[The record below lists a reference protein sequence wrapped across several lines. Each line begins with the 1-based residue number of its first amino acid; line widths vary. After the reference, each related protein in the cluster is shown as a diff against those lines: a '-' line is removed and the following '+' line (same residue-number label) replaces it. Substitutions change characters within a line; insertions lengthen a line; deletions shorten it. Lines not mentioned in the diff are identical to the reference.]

1 MSDQGVQ
8 TSTIGM
14 RWARRMIIFAV
25 LLLGLGAWATWDAFV
40 VYPKRGQAFAE
51 WAEWQYLLTLKDE
64 SRADPGIM
72 TRNAAVADPKAE
84 LDRLRGDEMAR
95 QRLSAAARYEWLRAL
110 SLVGQLSPENT
121 NFAKVAPHQREEQ
134 LAQAWATR
142 DKPAALRGYDI
153 PSQYLMMIVGYG
165 VGAYILFLL
174 ARVAVTKY
182 RWNPATKA
190 LTLPNGATISPTDLA
205 EVDKRKWDK
214 FIVFLK
220 IRPGV
225 DRVGDSNVR
234 VDTFRHGKVEEW
246 ILDMEREAF
255 GPQEGSSADGS
266 VGAAGAPSPPE
277 SPAGVSAT

>member
-51 WAEWQYLLTLKDE
+51 WAEWQYLLSLKDE
-64 SRADPGIM
+64 SRMDPGIM
-72 TRNAAVADPKAE
+72 TRNAPVTDPKAE
-84 LDRLRGDEMAR
+84 LDRLRSDELAR
-95 QRLSAAARYEWLRAL
+95 QRLSMAARYEWLRAL
-110 SLVGQLSPENT
+110 SLVGQLEPEKT
-121 NFAKVAPHQREEQ
+121 NYATVAPRQREEQ
-134 LAQAWATR
+134 LAQAWASR

-165 VGAYILFLL
+165 LGAYILVLL

-182 RWNPATKA
+182 RWNPSTKA
-190 LTLPNGATISPTDLA
+190 LTLPSGAAITPSDLA

-225 DRVGDSNVR
+225 DRVGGTSVR

-255 GPQEGSSADGS
+255 GPQENPSADGS
-266 VGAAGAPSPPE
+266 ADQAGAQSPPE

>member
-25 LLLGLGAWATWDAFV
+25 LLLGLGAWATWDAYV
-40 VYPKRGQAFAE
+40 VYPKRGIAFAE
-51 WAEWQYLLTLKDE
+51 WAEWQYLLALKEE
-64 SRADPGIM
+64 SRIDPGIM
-72 TRNAAVADPKAE
+72 TRNAPVADPKAE
-84 LDRLRGDEMAR
+84 LERLRSDETTR
-95 QRLSAAARYEWLRAL
+95 QRMSMAARYEWLRAL
-110 SLVGQLSPENT
+110 SLVGHLIPENT
-121 NFAKVAPHQREEQ
+121 DYTSVAPRQREEQ
-134 LAQAWATR
+134 LSQAWASR

-153 PSQYLMMIVGYG
+153 PSQYLMMIIGYG
-165 VGAYILFLL
+165 FGLYILFLL

-182 RWNPATKA
+182 RWTPATRA
-190 LTLPNGATISPTDLA
+190 LTLPSGATITPADLA

-225 DRVGDSNVR
+225 DKVGDTSVR

-246 ILDMEREAF
+246 ILEMEREAF
-255 GPQEGSSADGS
+255 GPQEGPSEGAPADG
-266 VGAAGAPSPPE
+266 VGAPTPPE
-277 SPAGVSAT
+277 NTAGVSTT